1 MGLQDR
7 KWFQGGKDENAPEA
21 PASPD
26 ILGAPPKRAEGVK
39 LVNKKPLIIGG
50 AAVGL
55 VGLVMVYTVNERQER
70 KTRPAAE
77 TAEATSERAGRQP
90 ANQLTTPDFLSN
102 APEGGVVPP
111 ESGYGTLP
119 ALHEGPEAQLMQAG
133 GPPPPQLVHQNAVGP
148 AAANPY
154 QTAWERYYQ
163 QRQQVAQQR
172 HEQAANAVGASSAVE
187 IRDQRGATGQN
198 GAGGG
203 AYAGAA
209 PGGGYGAAQL
219 PAPRGNAAGGGMPDL
234 NRQDDKR
241 AFLENSG
248 GRNPYA
254 AGRVQNAVSP
264 NEIKAGAVIPA
275 VLTGGVNSDL
285 PGQITAQVTRNVFDT
300 ATGRRLLIPQGAR
313 LVGVY
318 DSTVTTGQ
326 SRVLVAWNRIIYPD
340 GSSID
345 IGSMPAADAA
355 GYAGVRDR
363 VNNHYAQTFGSAI
376 FLSIFAAGA
385 QLSQPQATVGQ
396 NESASQIMAAQL
408 GQQVGQLGMETARR
422 RLQVQPSLTLRP
434 GLVLNVQVTQD
445 LILREWQPR
454 RS

>member
-7 KWFQGGKDENAPEA
+7 DWFKSKKDEAPEA

-26 ILGAPPKRAEGVK
+26 ILGVAPKRAEGVK
-39 LVNKKPLIIGG
+39 LVNKKPIIIGG
-50 AAVGL
+50 VAVGL
-55 VGLVMVYTVNERQER
+55 VAMVMVYTVNERAER
-70 KTRPAAE
+70 KNRGDDAPVEAVAGKSGRDGAGQ
-77 TAEATSERAGRQP
+77 TA
-90 ANQLTTPDFLSN
+90 PDFLTN
-102 APEGGVVPP
+102 APEGGIAPS
-111 ESGYGTLP
+111 ESGYGVLP
-119 ALHEGPEAQLMQAG
+119 ALAEGQEAQLIPAG
-133 GPPPPQLVHQNAVGP
+133 GPPPPQLVQQNPVGP
-148 AAANPY
+148 AMNPHA
-154 QTAWERYYQ
+154 TAWERYYQ
-163 QRQQVAQQR
+163 QREQAAQQR
-172 HEQAANAVGASSAVE
+172 NERAANAVGASSAVE
-187 IRDQRGATGQN
+187 VRDQRG
-198 GAGGG
+198 GG
-203 AYAGAA
+203 AQGR
-209 PGGGYGAAQL
+209 P
-219 PAPRGNAAGGGMPDL
+219 NAAGPGEMPGSGGAGAPTVPGGRGGGGGTPDL

-241 AFLENSG
+241 GFLENSG

-254 AGRVQNAVSP
+254 PGRVQSAVSP

-313 LVGVY
+313 LVGMY

-363 VNNHYAQTFGSAI
+363 VNNHYFQTFGNTI
-376 FLSIFAAGA
+376 FLSVFAAGA
-385 QLSQPQATVGQ
+385 QLSQPQATVGE

-422 RLQVQPSLTLRP
+422 RLQVQPTLTLRP
-434 GLVLNVQVTQD
+434 GLLLNVQVTQD

-454 RS
+454 RR